1 MGEHVRKLH
10 YAHTSQVVIYLQ
22 EEFSITFLDEI
33 KVLVTIRK
41 HYTTKKKKLH
51 TNQFMTKKFHKLVSI
66 LTYEVSWV
74 VLRHHSEANIAEE
87 VHYFMDMPKVGSLC
101 RKRKCNT
108 KT

>member
-41 HYTTKKKKLH
+41 HYTTKKKNYIQ
-51 TNQFMTKKFHKLVSI
+51 TNS
-66 LTYEVSWV
+66 
-74 VLRHHSEANIAEE
+74 
-87 VHYFMDMPKVGSLC
+87 
-101 RKRKCNT
+101 
-108 KT
+108 